1 MTSQAIRY
9 DGEFDVIVAGGGSAG
24 CALAGRLS
32 EDPSLRVC
40 LLEAGGEG
48 KGVLV
53 RAPIGAS
60 AMLPTKI
67 GNWGY
72 ETVPQKGLNGRKGY
86 MPRGKMLG
94 GSSGINA
101 MIYVRGHHADYDR
114 WADMGCAGWG
124 WDDVLPY
131 FRKSENNE
139 AHKDALHGQG
149 GPLNVADLRSD
160 NRYQQI
166 FLEAARQAQFRI
178 NEDFNGAEQE
188 GLGLYQVTQKD
199 GERWTAARAYIHP
212 HMGRRPN
219 LVVETGAQTA
229 RVLFEGK
236 RAVGVEF
243 RQGGAMRRL
252 RARREVV
259 LSAGAINSPQIL
271 LLSGVGPSAD
281 LKAQGVDVVHDL
293 PGVGANLRDHPDF
306 IFGYHLNDTDLVGLS
321 VKGSLR
327 MLKEIARWRKEG
339 RGMVASNF
347 AEAGGFLKTR
357 ADLPYPDVQLH
368 FVVAVVDD
376 HARKQHLGHGYSCH
390 VCLLRPKSVGH
401 LKLASADPFAAP
413 SIDPAFL
420 DHPDDLETMVAGYK
434 LTKRLLD
441 SPPLASLGAKDMW
454 TGAVRTDDDIRAILR
469 ARVDTV
475 YHPIGTCKMGVDDL
489 AVVDPRLRVR
499 GLEGLR
505 VIDAS
510 IMPDLI
516 GGNTNAPSI
525 MIGEKGADMMKA
537 DIRARLAA

>member
-101 MIYVRGHHADYDR
+101 MIYIRGHHADYDR
-114 WADMGCAGWG
+114 WAAEGCAGWG
-124 WDDVLPY
+124 WADVLPY
-131 FRKSENNE
+131 FLKSENNE
-139 AHKDALHGQG
+139 AHDDPLHGKG
-149 GPLNVADLRSD
+149 GPLNVANLRSD
-160 NRYQQI
+160 NPYQQI

-178 NEDFNGAEQE
+178 NEDFNGVEQE
-188 GLGLYQVTQKD
+188 GLGLYQVTQKN
-199 GERWTAARAYIHP
+199 GERWTAARAYVHP
-212 HMGRRPN
+212 YMGLRAN
-219 LVVETGAQTA
+219 LAVETGAQTA

-243 RQGGAMRRL
+243 RQGGKLRRY

-271 LLSGVGPSAD
+271 LSSGVGPAAD
-281 LKAQGVDVVHDL
+281 LARLGVNVVHDL
-293 PGVGANLRDHPDF
+293 PGVGANLQDHPDF
-306 IFGYHLNDTDLVGLS
+306 IFGYHINDTNLVGLS
-321 VKGSLR
+321 LKGSLR
-327 MLKEIARWRKEG
+327 MLKEIARWKREG

-357 ADLPYPDVQLH
+357 PDLPYPDVQLH

-390 VCLLRPKSVGH
+390 VCLLRPKSVGS
-401 LKLASADPFAAP
+401 LKLANADPFAAP
-413 SIDPAFL
+413 LIDPAFL
-420 DHPDDLETMVAGYK
+420 EHPDDLEAMVAGYK
-434 LTKRLLD
+434 LTKRLLA

-454 TGAVRTDDDIRAILR
+454 TGHVKTDDDIRAILR
-469 ARVDTV
+469 QRVDTV
-475 YHPIGTCKMGVDDL
+475 YHPIGTCKMGVDDM

-499 GLEGLR
+499 GLDGLR

-516 GGNTNAPSI
+516 GGNTNAPS
-525 MIGEKGADMMKA
+525 MMVGEKGADMMKQ
-537 DIRARLAA
+537 DMKAAIAA

>member
-1 MTSQAIRY
+1 MTSQAIHY
-9 DGEFDVIVAGGGSAG
+9 DGEFDIIVAGGGSAG
-24 CALAGRLS
+24 CAVAGRLS

-60 AMLPTKI
+60 AMLPTRI

-124 WDDVLPY
+124 WSDVLPY

-139 AHKDALHGQG
+139 THTDALHGQG

-160 NRYQQI
+160 NPYQQV

-178 NEDFNGAEQE
+178 N
-188 GLGLYQVTQKD
+188 GLYQVTQKD
-199 GERWTAARAYIHP
+199 GERWTAARAYIHA

-271 LLSGVGPSAD
+271 LLSGVGPAAD
-281 LKAQGVDVVHDL
+281 LKAQGIDLVHDL

-321 VKGSLR
+321 LKGSLR

-357 ADLPYPDVQLH
+357 PDLPYPDVQLH

-390 VCLLRPKSVGH
+390 VCVLRPKSVGH
-401 LKLASADPFAAP
+401 LKLASADPFATP
-413 SIDPAFL
+413 LIDPAFL

-454 TGAVRTDDDIRAILR
+454 TGGVRTDDDIRAILR

-475 YHPIGTCKMGVDDL
+475 YHPIGTCKMGVDDM
-489 AVVDPRLRVR
+489 AVVDPQLRAR

-516 GGNTNAPSI
+516 GGNTNAPSM
-525 MIGEKGADMMKA
+525 MIGEKGADLIKADMKA
-537 DIRARLAA
+537 QLAA

>member
-1 MTSQAIRY
+1 MSNIAIHY
-9 DGEFDVIVAGGGSAG
+9 DAEFDVIVAGGGSSG

-32 EDPSLRVC
+32 EDPALRVC

-48 KGVLV
+48 RNILV

-67 GNWGY
+67 GNWAY
-72 ETVPQKGLNGRKGY
+72 ETLPQKGLNGRKGY

-101 MIYVRGHHADYDR
+101 MIYIRGHHADYDH
-114 WADMGCAGWG
+114 WAELGCDGWG
-124 WDDVLPY
+124 WSDVLPY

-139 AHKDALHGQG
+139 AHHDALHGQG
-149 GPLNVADLRSD
+149 GPLNVANLRSD
-160 NRYQQI
+160 NPYQQV
-166 FLEAARQAQFRI
+166 FLDAARQAQFRI

-212 HMGRRPN
+212 HMGHRPN
-219 LVVETGAQTA
+219 LVVETGAQTT
-229 RVLFEGK
+229 RVLFDGK

-243 RQGGAMRRL
+243 RQGGALRRL

-271 LLSGVGPSAD
+271 LLSGVGPAQD
-281 LKAQGVDVVHDL
+281 LQAQGIDVVHDL
-293 PGVGANLRDHPDF
+293 PGVGANLQDHPDF
-306 IFGYHLNDTDLVGLS
+306 IFGYQINDTDLVGLS
-321 VKGSLR
+321 LKGSLR
-327 MLKEIARWRKEG
+327 MIKEIARWRKEG

-357 ADLPYPDVQLH
+357 PDLPLPDVQLH

-390 VCLLRPKSVGH
+390 VCLLRPKSVGS

-413 SIDPAFL
+413 LIDPAFL
-420 DHPDDLETMVAGYK
+420 EHPDDLETMVAGYK
-434 LTKRLLD
+434 LTRRLLD
-441 SPPLASLGAKDMW
+441 APPFASLGAKDMW
-454 TGAVRTDDDIRAILR
+454 TSGVRSDDDIRAILR

-475 YHPIGTCKMGVDDL
+475 YHPVGTCKMGKDSM
-489 AVVDPRLRVR
+489 AVVDPRLRVY
-499 GLEGLR
+499 GIEGLR
-505 VIDAS
+505 VVDAS
-510 IMPDLI
+510 IMPGLI
-516 GGNTNAPSI
+516 GGNTNAPAM
-525 MIGEKGADMMKA
+525 MIGEKAADMMRA
-537 DIRARLAA
+537 DLAA